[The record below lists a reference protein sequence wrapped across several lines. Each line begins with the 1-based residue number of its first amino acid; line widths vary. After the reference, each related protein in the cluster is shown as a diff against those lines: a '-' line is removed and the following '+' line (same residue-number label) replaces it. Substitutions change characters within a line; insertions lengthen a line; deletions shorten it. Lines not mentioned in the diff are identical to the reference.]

1 MNKRQTIKVLR
12 RIVMGSI
19 LTLGYSACSPFRPD
33 VADSATIK
41 EAWDEFSNPA
51 DSARTKV
58 WWFHGETETTRE
70 GITADLEAYKR
81 AGVGGVVY
89 YDQVHGKGEHAL
101 PAFSVEWWEMLK
113 FAASEAKRVGL
124 SFEINLSNGYVAGG
138 PWITKAL
145 SMQRL
150 TASDTIIRGKQQ
162 FAAVLPAPGDDE
174 FWDIAVLAFPVP
186 QNQWMTNNSQR
197 PKVTCNLPGVSAEDF
212 FCKKSRLTTIP
223 PQQPGKS
230 VYINLDFETSFTAR
244 SITYRV
250 SKRSKAST
258 GAMNVP
264 GAPAEEFYG

>member
-1 MNKRQTIKVLR
+1 M
-12 RIVMGSI
+12 
-19 LTLGYSACSPFRPD
+19 
-33 VADSATIK
+33 
-41 EAWDEFSNPA
+41 
-51 DSARTKV
+51 
-58 WWFHGETETTRE
+58 
-70 GITADLEAYKR
+70 EAYKR

-212 FCKKSRLTTIP
+212 FCKKA
-223 PQQPGKS
+223 
-230 VYINLDFETSFTAR
+230 D
-244 SITYRV
+244 
-250 SKRSKAST
+250 
-258 GAMNVP
+258 
-264 GAPAEEFYG
+264 